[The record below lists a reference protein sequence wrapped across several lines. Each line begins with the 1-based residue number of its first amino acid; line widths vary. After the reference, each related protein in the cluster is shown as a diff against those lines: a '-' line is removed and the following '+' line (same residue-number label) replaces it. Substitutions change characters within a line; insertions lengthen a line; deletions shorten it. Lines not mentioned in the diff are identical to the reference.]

1 MVVHPLV
8 AAGMSVLQVGSTG
21 AITMWV
27 RSQIRRDWRAL
38 TLIALSV
45 AIAGGFAMTAGIGAR
60 RAASTWDQFLT
71 RTNMPDVAKEVL
83 SSESGAALAELRSR
97 EGVTS
102 AVRMSYMSVGLEGA
116 EPTGAFVGR
125 DPGFG
130 TEIYRPVVVSGRA
143 ADPTRADEFTI
154 NPVMAESTGLRP
166 GERVIIVSPDD
177 VVHQPA
183 TMVGITVGAF
193 DTGVNGGTQG
203 MLLTPAFGAKWFAAY
218 FAALPATTQAAYRD
232 ALLAQVA
239 APHTTAQLLGEQY
252 VGGTDLA
259 GDDVTAALGAEG
271 TAYTVLAVVAA
282 LGTLIAI
289 GQVVSRRVRR
299 RAVQAPTLAAMGL
312 APGGRRA
319 ALAGSHACAV
329 AVGALLVP
337 VVAYL
342 ASPVT
347 GRGLVAQVDPNRAH
361 VTDTLVMAG
370 GTVAGFIVLVG
381 VAVTA
386 AWRADARPGHES
398 ARTRA
403 NLMLP
408 GPAGMFGGR
417 VAAGWVGRSD
427 RAAARAHVALST
439 LAVASVTATLVWSGA
454 AGHAVA
460 TPARY
465 GATWDAAVIPAADGP
480 DDLDSVKIIDDAQ
493 ARLTAH
499 PGIGSVLGR
508 GVAGMVE
515 TDSERIE
522 VLQIDRAAGSW
533 WPPLLAGRVPENPY
547 EITVGSRV
555 LDTGVRLGDQV
566 VIGGGSFTVV
576 GEHVASTWSNGDFGE
591 TVATTGN
598 AVAQSDLDVPTAVMW
613 VGLGHD
619 ASLEQLATIV
629 GDAVE
634 VRGATEVQPSQVTNL
649 AGIGRLDELLL
660 LVCVLLAFA
669 TLANGIVIATKP
681 RQRDHATMRALGA
694 APSAVAGS
702 VLWHTTIVTAIG
714 GVVGVSL
721 GVIAGAMAW
730 RHTAHTALIG
740 GALHRPGVV
749 VFVVLTMLFA
759 MGLLVAGAAGAGA
772 VRRSRARLSIE

>member
-1 MVVHPLV
+1 M
-8 AAGMSVLQVGSTG
+8 LQVSSTG

-60 RAASTWDQFLT
+60 RAGSAWDQFLT

-83 SSESGAALAELRSR
+83 SSESGAALDELRSR

-154 NPVMAESTGLRP
+154 NPVMAENTGLRP
-166 GERVIIVSPDD
+166 GERVVIVSPDG

-183 TMVGITVGAF
+183 VMVGITVGAF

-203 MLLTPAFGAKWFAAY
+203 MLLTPAFGAKWFGAY
-218 FAALPATTQAAYRD
+218 FAALPPTTQAAYLD

-239 APHTTAQLLGEQY
+239 SPNTTAQLLREQY
-252 VGGTDLA
+252 IGGTDLA
-259 GDDVTAALGAEG
+259 GDDVTAALAAEG
-271 TAYTVLAVVAA
+271 TGYTVLAVVAA

-299 RAVQAPTLAAMGL
+299 RAIQAPALAAMGM

-337 VVAYL
+337 LVAYL
-342 ASPVT
+342 ASPLT
-347 GRGLVAQVDPNRAH
+347 GRGLVAQVDPNGSH
-361 VTDTLVMAG
+361 VTDVLVMASG
-370 GTVAGFIVLVG
+370 AVAGFIVLAG

-386 AWRADARPGHES
+386 AWRAGARPGHES
-398 ARTRA
+398 ARTRS
-403 NLMLP
+403 NLMPP
-408 GPAGMFGGR
+408 GSAGLFGGR

-427 RAAARAHVALST
+427 RAAARAHVALSA
-439 LAVASVTATLVWSGA
+439 LSVASVTATLVWSGA
-454 AGHAVA
+454 AGHVVA

-465 GATWDAAVIPAADGP
+465 GATWDAAVLTDDDGP
-480 DDLDSVKIIDDAQ
+480 EDLDLVSMLDDAQ
-493 ARLTAH
+493 ARLAAQ
-499 PGIGSVLGR
+499 PGVGSMLGR

-515 TDSERIE
+515 TEGERIE
-522 VLQIDRAAGSW
+522 VLQIDQAAGSW
-533 WPPLLAGRVPENPY
+533 WPPLLAGRVPGSRN
-547 EITVGSRV
+547 EITVGSRA
-555 LDTGVRLGDQV
+555 LDTGVGLGDQV
-566 VIGGGSFTVV
+566 VIDGEPFTVV
-576 GEHVASTWSNGDFGE
+576 GEHVASTWSNGDFGA
-591 TVATTGN
+591 TVAMTGN
-598 AVAQSDLDVPTAVMW
+598 ALPQSDLEVPTAVMW
-613 VGLGHD
+613 VGLGQD
-619 ASLEQLATIV
+619 ASLEQLAATV
-629 GDAVE
+629 GDAVA
-634 VRGATEVQPSQVTNL
+634 VRGAAEVRPSQVTNL
-649 AGIGRLDELLL
+649 DGIGRLDELLL

-669 TLANGIVIATKP
+669 TLANGIAIATKA

-714 GVVGVSL
+714 GAVGVPL
-721 GVIAGAMAW
+721 GAIAGATAW
-730 RHTAHTALIG
+730 RHTAQTALVG
-740 GALHRPGVV
+740 GALHRPAAA
-749 VFVVLTMLFA
+749 VFVVLVMLFA
-759 MGLLVAGAAGAGA
+759 MGLLVAAATGAGA